1 MFQKVRS
8 YLGKTVIGKIT
19 HRVSYTSDI
28 YIPRPFFSARNN
40 NLSKTLL
47 ITCTSGF
54 NQDFPIAASLMREG
68 FARGW
73 AEVCGPA
80 KLIRDYEIFREI
92 ELFENPA
99 VFMCEFDFDNISYS
113 DARKL
118 RDVDLFVWVGI
129 HPRMSSKW
137 ERQVLTDYPSMERS
151 LNAYAKI
158 LLSEPKFVWNAVG
171 DAGQEWY
178 QGWRDDGLNW
188 ETIYPGVDKKRYFP
202 EHAPEKYGH
211 IKMAYVGGYWPE
223 KAQGFDMYLRP
234 WEDIFVPFGYAKWPY
249 KNYAGR
255 INEQDE
261 RQLYTTAGLIPLVTS
276 PAGWLIA
283 EITERYLKAP
293 ACNAFCIADHNP
305 ALREIFSKEEMI
317 QAESPEHFHEL
328 VKEYL
333 SGEIDTQQWRDKAYK
348 AVQERH
354 LYSHRALQIKKA
366 LSN

>member
-1 MFQKVRS
+1 MYQKVQS
-8 YLGKTVIGKIT
+8 YLRNTVIGRAMHLGSSST
-19 HRVSYTSDI
+19 NI
-28 YIPRPFFSARNN
+28 YIPRPFFCARNN
-40 NLSKTLL
+40 DLTKTLL

-80 KLIRDYEIFREI
+80 KLIPDYNVIREI
-92 ELFENPA
+92 ELYENPA
-99 VFMCEFDFDNISYS
+99 VFMSEFEFGNISYS
-113 DARKL
+113 DVKKL

-129 HPRMSSKW
+129 HPRMYSKW
-137 ERQVLTDYPSMERS
+137 EHQVLANNNELERS
-151 LNAYAKI
+151 LNAYPKI

-171 DAGQEWY
+171 NAGQGWY

-188 ETIYPGVDKKRYFP
+188 ETVYPGVDKVRYFP
-202 EHAPEKYGH
+202 ELALEKYGD
-211 IKMAYVGGYWPE
+211 IKMAYVGGYWEE
-223 KAQGFDMYLRP
+223 KAQGLDRYLRP
-234 WEDIFVPFGYAKWPY
+234 WEDIFVPYGYAKWPY
-249 KNYAGR
+249 KNYAGQ
-255 INEQDE
+255 INDQDE
-261 RQLYTTAGLIPLVTS
+261 RQLYTTAGLIPLLTG

-293 ACNAFCIADHNP
+293 ACKAFCIADHNP
-305 ALREIFSKEEMI
+305 ALKEIFSGDEMI
-317 QAESPEHFHEL
+317 QAESPEHFHDL

-333 SGEIDTQQWRDKAYK
+333 SGEIDTQRWREKAYK

-354 LYSHRALQIKKA
+354 LYSHRALQIKEA